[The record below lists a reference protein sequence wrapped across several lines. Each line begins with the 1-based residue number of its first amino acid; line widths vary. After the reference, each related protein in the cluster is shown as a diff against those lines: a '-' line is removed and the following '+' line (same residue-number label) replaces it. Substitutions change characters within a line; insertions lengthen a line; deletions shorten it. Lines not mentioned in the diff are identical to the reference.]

1 MWILIFIVV
10 VGSYLLGSFP
20 SGYVASHI
28 AGVDVRK
35 QGSGNIGA
43 TNVLRVLGKK
53 YGYAVFFCDALKGLL
68 AIWLA
73 FFLVDR
79 VEAAWGYRDLFG
91 ILAAVICVLGHAFP
105 VWLKF
110 RGGKGV
116 ATSAG
121 TMFGLA
127 PLATLVAVL
136 VWIIVFEVTRYVSV
150 ASVVATIA
158 LPLAIGVFLKL
169 HLTNST
175 VVIFYSAIVLAVV
188 VCWRHRSN
196 FGRLIRGTEPRFSR
210 K

>member
-1 MWILIFIVV
+1 
-10 VGSYLLGSFP
+10 
-20 SGYVASHI
+20 
-28 AGVDVRK
+28 VDVRK

-175 VVIFYSAIVLAVV
+175 VIFYSAIVLAVV